1 MMPNHRSRRILQPVR
16 MWFVYFT
23 LSVAL
28 LLSYIPVGRAPLL
41 PDWTAVILVF
51 WCVREP
57 LRIGMAQAFALGLLI
72 DIGHGALM
80 GQHAM
85 AYVVMAYLAN
95 TYSRRI
101 LWFSTLK
108 QALHVLPI
116 FLLGPM
122 LMAAVR
128 VLTGGEFPGFW
139 LFFGSFTGA
148 LLWIPIT
155 YLLLLPQYQPHDRDE
170 NRPI

>member
-16 MWFVYFT
+16 MWFVYLT
-23 LSVAL
+23 LAVAL

-41 PDWTAVILVF
+41 PDWTALVLVF

-57 LRIGMAQAFALGLLI
+57 LRIGMSQAFVFGLLV

-85 AYVVMAYLAN
+85 AYVVMAYLAS
-95 TYSRRI
+95 TYSRRV
-101 LWFSTLK
+101 LWFSVFS
-108 QALHVLPI
+108 QALHLLPV
-116 FLLGPM
+116 FLLGPS
-122 LMAAVR
+122 LMALVR
-128 VLTGGEFPGFW
+128 VLTGGEFPGLW
-139 LFFGSFTGA
+139 LLAGSVTA
-148 LLWIPIT
+148 TLLWGPLT